1 LRRVKALEIRS
12 LFVIG
17 GLAMRFVESLLGL
30 VRISMEHEA
39 LRALAK
45 I

>member
-1 LRRVKALEIRS
+1 
-12 LFVIG
+12 
-17 GLAMRFVESLLGL
+17 MRFVESLLGL